1 MQTLNTII
9 QLTYQQWLFLDKI
22 TTNHRE
28 WFIYNFAELTLLQI
42 RQIMETNYY
51 TNLDQVLLN
60 HIRERYINDF
70 TI

>member
-1 MQTLNTII
+1 MSTLHTII
-9 QLTYQQWLFLDKI
+9 QLTKEQWLFLDKI
-22 TTNHRE
+22 TTNHRD
-28 WFIYNFAELTLLQI
+28 WFIYNFAELTLSQI

-51 TNLDQVLLN
+51 TNLDQSLLN